1 MPKLEIP
8 KGIIAKAAPIGASYA
23 LLIFL
28 DRTPYIELT
37 ARKHADFLVSLAAWK
52 KTTLAT
58 LKRSDV
64 RFFIRS
70 PGDIKELTF

>member
-1 MPKLEIP
+1 MLEIP
-8 KGIIAKAAPIGASYA
+8 KSIIAKAAPLGVSYA

-37 ARKHADFLVSLAAWK
+37 ARKQADFLVALAAWK
-52 KTTLAT
+52 KTTLAS
-58 LKRSDV
+58 LERSDV
-64 RFFIRS
+64 RYFIRS